1 MAKSLFSPSWYRV
14 ADLRLRL
21 RSHAQIHRQRFRG
34 EVWYVLQDHQTGRFH
49 RLSPSSNLFIALM
62 DGKRTLGDIWD
73 MVGRRA
79 GDDPP
84 TQDEAIQLL
93 AQLHGSDLLQ
103 GAMPP
108 DFQEL
113 GERSAKQARSEVIS
127 KLRNPM
133 SLRLPLFDPN
143 GFLDATMPLVRPL
156 FTVYG
161 FLAWL
166 ALVATAIVLA
176 VMHWPELTADGTD
189 RLLSASNIAMIVLIY
204 PLVKTIHEAGH
215 AYATKAFGGV
225 VHEVGVMLLVL
236 MPAPYVDATA
246 STAFREKWR
255 RMLVSG
261 AGIMVEFALAAI
273 AMIFWVSAEPGL
285 ARAIAFNVMLIGGVS
300 TIFFNGNPLLRFDAY
315 YILADLVEIPNL
327 GNRSNKYF
335 WYLVQRYLLGVEH
348 VENPASAR
356 GERKWLFGYA
366 VLAFL
371 YRVVLS
377 LTIALLVASKLF
389 FIGVLLALLTLF
401 NTFVQPLFKGAKFLL
416 TSPRLDSRRGRAV
429 ALTGGFTVAALALLL
444 LVPLPYGTIA
454 QGVVWIPDRAQVRAE
469 TGGIVAEILARP
481 DATVAPGDPLIRLD
495 DPSIDGRVKL
505 LEAQAAELRLRYDAV
520 QFTDRTAG
528 DMLLQQLRN
537 IEGIIASGVRR
548 RDALV
553 IRARDGGRFVLP
565 NAANLPGRYI
575 NQGDLVGYVV
585 SSATPALRVIVPQSE
600 VDLVRGR
607 TTRVDVRYA
616 SDPAHVVPA
625 RISRE
630 VPAAQLDLPSLA
642 LSTEGGGTVAVRSG
656 GGPDNR
662 PKALEALFVFDLAPD
677 EPQRQLLLGS
687 RVHVRFDHGSEPV
700 AWRWLRGVRQTFLSQ
715 FNV

>member
-1 MAKSLFSPSWYRV
+1 MARSLFSPSWYRV
-14 ADLRLRL
+14 ADLKLRL
-21 RSHAQIHRQRFRG
+21 RSHAQIHRQQFRG

-49 RLSPSSNLFIALM
+49 RLSPSSNLFVSLM
-62 DGKRTLGDIWD
+62 DGKRTLGEIWD
-73 MVGRRA
+73 LVGRRA

-113 GERSAKQARSEVIS
+113 GERSAKQARSEVIN

-143 GFLDATMPLVRPL
+143 AFLDATMPLVRPL
-156 FTVYG
+156 FTIYG

-166 ALVATAIVLA
+166 ALVITGIVLA
-176 VMHWPELTADGTD
+176 VMHWSELTSDGTD

-225 VHEVGVMLLVL
+225 VHEVGIMLLVL

-246 STAFREKWR
+246 STGFREKWR

-273 AMIFWVSAEPGL
+273 AMIFWANAEPGL
-285 ARAIAFNVMLIGGVS
+285 ARAVAFNVMLIGGVS

-315 YILADLVEIPNL
+315 YILADLIEIPNL

-335 WYLVQRYLLGVEH
+335 WYLVQRYLLGVDN

-401 NTFVQPLFKGAKFLL
+401 NTFVQPLFKGAKYLL
-416 TSPRLDSRRGRAV
+416 TSPKLDSKRGRAWAV
-429 ALTGGFTVAALALLL
+429 SGALTATFLGLLL
-444 LVPLPYGTIA
+444 LAPLPYGTIA
-454 QGVVWIPDRAQVRAE
+454 QGVVWIPDRAQVRAD
-469 TGGIVAEILARP
+469 TGGIVTEILAQP
-481 DATVAPGDPLIRLD
+481 DAVVAAGTPLIRLAD
-495 DPSIDGRVKL
+495 ASLDGRVKL

-520 QFTDRTAG
+520 QFADRTAG
-528 DMLLQQLRN
+528 DMLLEQLRN
-537 IEGIIASGVRR
+537 IEGIIESGRQRR
-548 RDALV
+548 EALV
-553 IRARDGGRFVLP
+553 IRAKDGGRFILP
-565 NAANLPGRYI
+565 NAANLPGLYV

-600 VDLVRGR
+600 VDLVRAR
-607 TTRVDVRYA
+607 TNRVDIRYA
-616 SDPAHVVPA
+616 SDPANVVPA
-625 RISRE
+625 HISRE

-642 LSTEGGGTVAVRSG
+642 LSTEGGGIVAVQNGSG
-656 GGPDNR
+656 PNGR
-662 PKALEALFVFDLAPD
+662 PRALEGLFVFDL
-677 EPQRQLLLGS
+677 EPERAQHQLLLGS

-700 AWRWLRGVRQTFLSQ
+700 AWRWLRSLRQTFLSH
-715 FNV
+715 FDV

>member
-1 MAKSLFSPSWYRV
+1 MSRSLFSPSWYRV

-21 RSHAQIHRQRFRG
+21 RSHAQIHRQQFRG

-49 RLSPSSNLFIALM
+49 RLSPSANLFVSLM
-62 DGKRTLGDIWD
+62 DGKRTLGEIWD

-84 TQDEAIQLL
+84 TQDEAIELL

-113 GERSAKQARSEVIS
+113 GERSAKQARSEVLS

-133 SLRLPLFDPN
+133 SLKLPLFDPN
-143 GFLDATMPLVRPL
+143 RFLDATMPLARPL
-156 FTVYG
+156 FTLYG

-166 ALVATAIVLA
+166 ALVVTGIALA
-176 VMHWPELTADGTD
+176 VLHWPELTSDGTD
-189 RLLSASNIAMIVLIY
+189 RLLSASNIAMIVAIY

-225 VHEVGVMLLVL
+225 VHEVGIMLLVL

-273 AMIFWVSAEPGL
+273 AMIFWVNAEPGL
-285 ARAIAFNVMLIGGVS
+285 ARAVAFNVMLIGGVS

-315 YILADLVEIPNL
+315 YILADLIEIPNL
-327 GNRSNKYF
+327 GNRANKYF
-335 WYLVQRYLLGVEH
+335 WYLVQRYLLGVDN

-356 GERKWLFGYA
+356 GERKWLFWYA

-371 YRVVLS
+371 YRIVLS

-389 FIGVLLALLTLF
+389 FIGVMLALLTLF
-401 NTFVQPLFKGAKFLL
+401 NTFVQPLYKGAKYLL
-416 TSPRLDSRRGRAV
+416 TSPRLDSKRAR
-429 ALTGGFTVAALALLL
+429 ALGLAGAFTTTVLALLL
-444 LVPLPYGTIA
+444 LAPLPYGTIA

-469 TGGIVAEILARP
+469 TPGIVAEIVARP
-481 DATVAPGDPLIRLD
+481 DAIVQAGEPLVRLEDPT
-495 DPSIDGRVKL
+495 IDGRVKL

-520 QFTDRTAG
+520 QFTDRTQG
-528 DMLLQQLRN
+528 DMILQQLRN
-537 IEGIIASGVRR
+537 VEGILAAGRQRR
-548 RDALV
+548 EALV
-553 IRARDGGRFVLP
+553 VRARDGGRFILP
-565 NAANLPGRYI
+565 NAANLPGRYVS
-575 NQGDLVGYVV
+575 QGDLIGYVV
-585 SSATPALRVIVPQSE
+585 STATPSLRVIVPQSE

-607 TTRVDVRYA
+607 TGRVDIRYA
-616 SDPAHVVPA
+616 SDPANVVPA
-625 RISRE
+625 HISRE
-630 VPAAQLDLPSLA
+630 VPSAQLDLPSLA
-642 LSTEGGGTVAVRSG
+642 LSTEGGGTIAVQNG
-656 GGPDNR
+656 AGPNGR
-662 PKALEALFVFDLAPD
+662 PRALEGLFVFDLAPERA
-677 EPQRQLLLGS
+677 EPQLFLGS

-700 AWRWLRGVRQTFLSQ
+700 AWRWLRSLRQTFLSH

>member
-1 MAKSLFSPSWYRV
+1 MARSLFSPSWYRV
-14 ADLRLRL
+14 ADLKLRL
-21 RSHAQIHRQRFRG
+21 RSHAQIHRQQFRG

-49 RLSPSSNLFIALM
+49 RLSPSSNLFVSLM
-62 DGKRTLGDIWD
+62 DGKRSLGEIWD
-73 MVGRRA
+73 LVGRRA

-113 GERSAKQARSEVIS
+113 GERSAKQARSEVIN

-143 GFLDATMPLVRPL
+143 AFLDATMPLVRPL
-156 FTVYG
+156 FTIYG

-166 ALVATAIVLA
+166 ALVVT
-176 VMHWPELTADGTD
+176 G

-225 VHEVGVMLLVL
+225 VHEVGIMLLVL

-246 STAFREKWR
+246 STGFREKWR

-273 AMIFWVSAEPGL
+273 AMIFWANAEPGL
-285 ARAIAFNVMLIGGVS
+285 ARAVAFNVMLIGGVS

-315 YILADLVEIPNL
+315 YILADLIEIPNL
-327 GNRSNKYF
+327 GNRANKYF
-335 WYLVQRYLLGVEH
+335 WYLVQRYLLGVDN

-377 LTIALLVASKLF
+377 LTIAMLVASKLF

-401 NTFVQPLFKGAKFLL
+401 NTFIQPLFKGAKYLL
-416 TSPRLDSRRGRAV
+416 TSPKLDSRRGRALAV
-429 ALTGGFTVAALALLL
+429 TGALTAAVLGLLL
-444 LVPLPYGTIA
+444 LTPLPWA
-454 QGVVWIPDRAQVRAE
+454 
-469 TGGIVAEILARP
+469 
-481 DATVAPGDPLIRLD
+481 
-495 DPSIDGRVKL
+495 
-505 LEAQAAELRLRYDAV
+505 
-520 QFTDRTAG
+520 
-528 DMLLQQLRN
+528 M
-537 IEGIIASGVRR
+537 
-548 RDALV
+548 
-553 IRARDGGRFVLP
+553 
-565 NAANLPGRYI
+565 
-575 NQGDLVGYVV
+575 
-585 SSATPALRVIVPQSE
+585 VP
-600 VDLVRGR
+600 
-607 TTRVDVRYA
+607 
-616 SDPAHVVPA
+616 
-625 RISRE
+625 
-630 VPAAQLDLPSLA
+630 
-642 LSTEGGGTVAVRSG
+642 
-656 GGPDNR
+656 
-662 PKALEALFVFDLAPD
+662 
-677 EPQRQLLLGS
+677 
-687 RVHVRFDHGSEPV
+687 
-700 AWRWLRGVRQTFLSQ
+700 
-715 FNV
+715 